1 MARDFIMTE
10 EARSLQREFF
20 RIDEDV
26 IDRVQ
31 HLKPRLMKYAEEAL
45 ETVFDHLVGNPDV
58 AHYFE
63 IADNVTYLR
72 AGMLAHCDELFSAR
86 FDEHYF
92 EATEGMGERHAKLEF
107 PSHVYTA
114 AYSDMFARIVE
125 LAMADRRSFKT
136 DDITALSRITHYDIE
151 LSMGAFYRHIMDKRA
166 ALSSDVHKIRHLV
179 D

>member
-1 MARDFIMTE
+1 MNE

-26 IDRVQ
+26 IDRIQ
-31 HLKPRLMKYAEEAL
+31 HIKPRLMEYAAEAL
-45 ETVFDHLVGNPDV
+45 ETVFDHLVGNPEV

-63 IADNVTYLR
+63 IADNVAYLR

-86 FDEHYF
+86 FDEHYY
-92 EATEGMGERHAKLEF
+92 EATESMGERHAKLEF

-114 AYSDMFARIVE
+114 AYSNMFARIVE
-125 LAMADRRSFKT
+125 LAMANRRRFKT
-136 DDITALSRITHYDIE
+136 DDITAMSRITHYDVE

-166 ALSSDVHKIRHLV
+166 ALTSDVHKIRHLV